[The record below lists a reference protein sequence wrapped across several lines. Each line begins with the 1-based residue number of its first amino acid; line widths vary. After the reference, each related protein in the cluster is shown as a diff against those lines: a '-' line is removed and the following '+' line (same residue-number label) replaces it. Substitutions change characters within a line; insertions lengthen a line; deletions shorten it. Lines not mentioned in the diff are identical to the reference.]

1 MRIKIAAALAALAVS
16 AAIAAIVIVATG
28 VRPGITAYDGPLPD
42 VWNTAEVDPTVPAWP
57 ALPTAET
64 LPARFTAEERA
75 AALLWID
82 HLEFE
87 TQCMV
92 DAGFTNFRVGA
103 LWQPGL
109 PEYPAIAWQ
118 EGLSDAEKARSATTW
133 FGDPGTGT
141 GNGVGADY
149 HWELGGCNGYAW
161 HMAGVDH
168 PY

>member
-1 MRIKIAAALAALAVS
+1 MRTRVVAVVAGLALACG
-16 AAIAAIVIVATG
+16 ITAAIVIGNGFQTE
-28 VRPGITAYDGPLPD
+28 RTAYDGPLLD
-42 VWNTAEVDPTVPAWP
+42 VWNTAEVDPSVPAWP
-57 ALPTAET
+57 ALPTADT
-64 LPARFTAEERA
+64 LPASFTAEERED
-75 AALLWID
+75 ALLWID
-82 HLEFE
+82 HLEYQ

-118 EGLSDAEKARSATTW
+118 EGLSDAEKERSATTW
-133 FGDPGTGT
+133 FGEA
-141 GNGVGADY
+141 GNGNGADY
-149 HWELGGCNGYAW
+149 HWELGGCSGYAW

>member
-1 MRIKIAAALAALAVS
+1 LRARLVAVIAGIAVACGIAAA
-16 AAIAAIVIVATG
+16 VIVGTG
-28 VRPGITAYDGPLPD
+28 FQTEVTAYRGPLPD
-42 VWNTAEVDPTVPAWP
+42 VWNTAEVDPSVPAWP

-64 LPARFTAEERA
+64 LPVSFTPAERE

-82 HLEFE
+82 HLEYE

-92 DAGFTNFRVGA
+92 DAGFPSFRVGA

-133 FGDPGTGT
+133 FGDPGSGI

-149 HWELGGCNGYAW
+149 HWELGGCNGYGW